1 MLVNMFNNMFNNG
14 LKNLVV
20 LANFCDSYPYIM
32 YLYYYL
38 IINYD

>member
-20 LANFCDSYPYIM
+20 LANFCDSYP
-32 YLYYYL
+32 LYNVSL
-38 IINYD
+38 LLSDHKL